1 MKRLFL
7 NIDQY
12 LKIALLLFG
21 LNCFSGLLAA
31 APAAADNSVA
41 DAIIS
46 LNVSEKPL
54 GEVLENLSDAAGCQF
69 KIDAGWEDYPITAS
83 FNNEPLYRV
92 IKRIFRDFNNAVI
105 YGSDRTIKI
114 IIYDDDKA
122 AGKTTGYSVAIKPA
136 DASTPLSMPYGDAT
150 APQSEVL
157 APEDSRTGEDAVQ
170 PTEENSEAGS
180 ESNQAEIENAEARQE
195 TAEAQTEDK
204 TASLEENQ
212 NENAPAPNSDQA
224 EEPELAADGSEGS
237 GQTEGSEESNQN

>member
-12 LKIALLLFG
+12 LKIVLLLFG
-21 LNCFSGLLAA
+21 LNCFSGLLAP
-31 APAAADNSVA
+31 APAAAENSVA
-41 DAIIS
+41 DTIIS

-224 EEPELAADGSEGS
+224 GASELAADGSESS
-237 GQTEGSEESNQN
+237 GQTEDSEESNQN

>member
-1 MKRLFL
+1 MSPKNPWERYWKTFQTPQGV
-7 NIDQY
+7 N
-12 LKIALLLFG
+12 LKSTPG
-21 LNCFSGLLAA
+21 GK
-31 APAAADNSVA
+31 
-41 DAIIS
+41 II
-46 LNVSEKPL
+46 PL
-54 GEVLENLSDAAGCQF
+54 RHPSKMNPCTE
-69 KIDAGWEDYPITAS
+69 
-83 FNNEPLYRV
+83 
-92 IKRIFRDFNNAVI
+92 FRDFNNAVI

-157 APEDSRTGEDAVQ
+157 APEDSRMGEDAVQ

-180 ESNQAEIENAEARQE
+180 ESNQAEIENTEARQE

-224 EEPELAADGSEGS
+224 EAAELSADGSESS
-237 GQTEGSEESNQN
+237 GQTESSEESNQN